1 MSIFV
6 ACIMYQTQHIY
17 LGVIKDTDVEK
28 LKYTDEVI
36 GCKG

>member
-6 ACIMYQTQHIY
+6 ACIMYQTQYIY
-17 LGVIKDTDVEK
+17 TGVIKDTDVEK
-28 LKYTDEVI
+28 LNYTDEGI